1 MVCIPKTKLGY
12 YQAVLQLCILCSYAA
27 LAYDTSQGQHVLI
40 YNNYE
45 AVIHGF
51 VVVFTAIRYV
61 DYDHIERCLRRSLH
75 LQRNKRT

>member
-1 MVCIPKTKLGY
+1 MKTAMRY
-12 YQAVLQLCILCSYAA
+12 TIR
-27 LAYDTSQGQHVLI
+27 

-61 DYDHIERCLRRSLH
+61 DYDHIEHCLRRGLH
-75 LQRNKRT
+75 LQMNKRT